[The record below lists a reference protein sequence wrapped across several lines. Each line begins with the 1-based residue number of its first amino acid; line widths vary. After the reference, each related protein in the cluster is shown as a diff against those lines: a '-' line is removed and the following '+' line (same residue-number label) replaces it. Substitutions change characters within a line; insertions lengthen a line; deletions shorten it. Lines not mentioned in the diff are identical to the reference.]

1 MGFIIFISIAQALLI
16 AGHIFLYVSWVKF
29 LHLTDWRLLLVLR
42 AGLLVLSVS
51 FLSSSLLVHWRGNI
65 LTRAFYYLSSIWLG
79 LLLYLFLA
87 AWLTWT
93 ILLLAEIFS
102 VGVSSPLLSGAVLVL
117 GILYS
122 AYGLVNAA
130 NPALSRIEV
139 TIPKL
144 PETWK
149 GRRAV
154 QISDIHLGAING
166 ERFLERV
173 MEKVNSVKPD
183 IVFITGDL
191 FDGIGDDLGGLC
203 RPLSGLNAPLGVIFI
218 NGNHETYIGVEKAVA
233 ALSGLPVTVLRD
245 SLIEIDGVQ
254 ILGIDYPAPGEKKDF
269 DSILSNI
276 DRDKPS
282 ILLYHSPVH
291 ISKFKEYGTGL
302 QLSGHTH
309 RGQLWPLNYITRRVY
324 RGYDSG
330 LHREESFSLYTSTG
344 VGTWGPPM
352 RTGNRPEIVVI
363 EFR

>member
-1 MGFIIFISIAQALLI
+1 MGIIIFISIAQALLI

-29 LHLTDWRLLLVLR
+29 LHLTDWHLLLMLR
-42 AGLLVLSVS
+42 AGLLVLSIS

-102 VGVSSPLLSGAVLVL
+102 VDVSTPLLSGAVLLLGVL
-117 GILYS
+117 FS

-130 NPALSRIEV
+130 NPVLSRIEV

-166 ERFLERV
+166 ERFLKRV
-173 MEKVNSVKPD
+173 VEKVNSVKPD

-191 FDGIGDDLGGLC
+191 FDGIGDDLAGLC
-203 RPLSGLNAPLGVIFI
+203 RPLSGLNAPLGVYFI
-218 NGNHETYIGVEKAVA
+218 TGNHETYIGVDKAIA

-245 SLIEIDGVQ
+245 RLIEIEGVQ

-269 DSILSNI
+269 DSILRKIN
-276 DRDKPS
+276 RDKPS

-291 ISKFKEYGTGL
+291 ISKFIEHGVNL
-302 QLSGHTH
+302 QFSGHTH
-309 RGQLWPLNYITRRVY
+309 RGQLWPLNHITRRVY
-324 RGYDSG
+324 RGYDWG
-330 LHREESFSLYTSTG
+330 LHREGSFSLYTSSG